1 MENIDLL
8 LDLAVTMAAA
18 LIGGLLANRLRQ
30 PVILGYLIAGIA
42 VGPYTPGLV
51 TNVERVQTLANFGVA
66 LLMFALGVEFSL
78 EALQRVR
85 RVAVEGGILQTL
97 LAIVL
102 GTVLGL
108 ALGYSLTSSIFLGG
122 IMAIASSILML
133 KLLGARD
140 EMESVPGRIAIG
152 TSIVQDI
159 SMVALIVILPALAV
173 GIGPELLGA
182 AGFALLRGGGFLAL
196 AYLVGTRVVPPVLSR
211 IARAG
216 SRELFI
222 LSVVAIAAGMA
233 VLGQIAGVSFAL
245 GAFVG
250 GLVVSESDYSSNV
263 LDEIIPIRDVFA
275 SLFFVSI
282 GMLMNPAFLVSH
294 LLEVS
299 VLVLG
304 ILLGKFAIAVVVVR
318 AFGYPF
324 EPALRTALLLAQI
337 GEFSFVLAG
346 VGLHSGVIDD
356 ELYSIVLAAA
366 LLTLI
371 LNPILVNNS
380 DRIVALFERVGPL
393 FRRFA
398 PWVNEGAS
406 PEAEGAVASEAT
418 EEQRLVA
425 LRRHIIVCGYGRV
438 GQEISRALARRG
450 FQFVVIDYNPR
461 RVTEARRQGFLC
473 LQADATNPG
482 VLVRAGYRQARMIA
496 VTLPDLPSAEQVV
509 RVARTISTRP
519 RIVVRT
525 HEARNI
531 DNLKAAG
538 AHEVVQPEFEA
549 GLEMVRQA
557 LRAFGVSA
565 LETQGLLSGRR
576 QEHYGG
582 AAAESGPSEEGPWS

>member
-8 LDLAVTMAAA
+8 LDLALTMAAA
-18 LIGGLLANRLRQ
+18 LIGGFIAHRLRQ
-30 PVILGYLIAGIA
+30 PVILGYLLAGITI
-42 VGPYTPGLV
+42 GPYTPGLV
-51 TNVERVQTLANFGVA
+51 TNLERVQTLANFGVA

-85 RVAVEGGILQTL
+85 NVAVQGGILQTL
-97 LAIVL
+97 LAIAI
-102 GTVLGL
+102 GTALGL

-122 IMAIASSILML
+122 IIAIASSILML
-133 KLLGARD
+133 KLLAARD
-140 EMESVPGRIAIG
+140 EMESVQGRIAIG

-196 AYLVGTRVVPPVLSR
+196 AYVVGTRVVPPLLSR

-233 VLGQIAGVSFAL
+233 VLGQVAGVSFAL

-263 LDEIIPIRDVFA
+263 LDEVIPIRDVFA

-282 GMLMNPAFLVSH
+282 GMLMNPAFLLSH
-294 LLEVS
+294 LLEIS

-304 ILLGKFAIAVVVVR
+304 ILLGKFVVAVLVVR
-318 AFGYPF
+318 LFGYPS
-324 EPALRTALLLAQI
+324 EVALRTALLLAQI

-346 VGLHSGVIDD
+346 VGLEAGVIDD
-356 ELYSIVLAAA
+356 QLYSIVLAAA
-366 LLTLI
+366 LLTLM
-371 LNPILVNNS
+371 LNPVLVNNS
-380 DRIVALFERVGPL
+380 DRIVGLLERVGPVL
-393 FRRFA
+393 RRLA
-398 PWVNEGAS
+398 PWVPNAAS
-406 PEAEGAVASEAT
+406 HEAESAVASEAT
-418 EEQRLVA
+418 EDQRLA
-425 LRRHIIVCGYGRV
+425 GLRRHVIVCGFGRV

-450 FQFVVIDYNPR
+450 FAFVVIDYNPR
-461 RVTEARRQGFLC
+461 RVADARRLGYLC
-473 LQADATNPG
+473 IQADSTYAG
-482 VLVRAGYRQARMIA
+482 VLARAGLRHARMIA

-509 RVARTISTRP
+509 RAARSVSTRP
-519 RIVVRT
+519 RIIVRT
-525 HEARNI
+525 HDARNI
-531 DNLKAAG
+531 DYLKRAG

-549 GLEMVRQA
+549 GMEMVRQA
-557 LRAFGVSA
+557 LRTFGVSA
-565 LETQGLLSGRR
+565 LETQGLLGGRR
-576 QEHYGG
+576 QEHYGSRPV
-582 AAAESGPSEEGPWS
+582 EPQSSDEGPWS